1 MRRRGRVERWRDEE
15 KAAVFVL
22 AFATCLFLG
31 YFVQKLCIISH
42 REKKKSKSLYLSY
55 FPWGFTFCF
64 FNFFPLLSFFSNQN
78 TYKIQR
84 RKPHVIK
91 IRFLRNQTRK
101 RKYGHL

>member
-42 REKKKSKSLYLSY
+42 REKKNQKACIYPIFHGVLLFVSLTSS
-55 FPWGFTFCF
+55 P
-64 FNFFPLLSFFSNQN
+64 FFPFFQ
-78 TYKIQR
+78 TKIHTKFR
-84 RKPHVIK
+84 GESP
-91 IRFLRNQTRK
+91 T
-101 RKYGHL
+101 